1 MPNSK
6 PQPTQLATPTSTAA
20 RDSDISPDLPPEP
33 AASPHHA
40 TGSRA
45 ADLGGRRLIDLM
57 PDDWLRFVTSRPG
70 IRNLERL
77 EGSFQW
83 VGRETDVLLRAVDP
97 QEGEF
102 LVAIELQMH
111 PDRRMPVRLD
121 VYAALGE
128 QKYGLPVY
136 PVVINILP
144 GAASGL
150 DHYESTVLDL
160 SARRDFR
167 VINLWEQD
175 ARAMVDSD
183 IVGLLPFVP
192 VMRGGDDPA
201 LLERVLER
209 LRRTPELAGMEALL
223 AEMASH
229 VLNQKQV
236 LDIMRWDMEAAT
248 GLTFYEEILSKGIE
262 QGLERGRE
270 QGLEQGR
277 EQGLEQGH
285 REAALQHLQRV
296 LAHRFGAEA
305 PSLSES
311 LSRYDLPTLE
321 RLLDAALDAASVDDF
336 QSELPE

>member
-1 MPNSK
+1 M
-6 PQPTQLATPTSTAA
+6 
-20 RDSDISPDLPPEP
+20 
-33 AASPHHA
+33 
-40 TGSRA
+40 
-45 ADLGGRRLIDLM
+45 
-57 PDDWLRFVTSRPG
+57 
-70 IRNLERL
+70 
-77 EGSFQW
+77 
-83 VGRETDVLLRAVDP
+83 
-97 QEGEF
+97 
-102 LVAIELQMH
+102 AIELQLY
-111 PDRRMPVRLD
+111 PDRNMPLRVD

-144 GAASGL
+144 GAASGV
-150 DHYESTVLDL
+150 DHHESTVLDL

-175 ARAMVDSD
+175 AQAVVDND

-248 GLTFYEEILSKGIE
+248 RLTFYEEILSKGIE
-262 QGLERGRE
+262 QGLE
-270 QGLEQGR
+270 QGLERGI
-277 EQGLEQGH
+277 EQGH

-296 LAHRFGAEA
+296 LTHRFGVETQ
-305 PSLSES
+305 SLSAV

-321 RLLDAALDAASVDDF
+321 RLLDAALDAASIDTF
-336 QSELPE
+336 RAELSGVGGLP

>member
-1 MPNSK
+1 MPE
-6 PQPTQLATPTSTAA
+6 TPPRPAHA
-20 RDSDISPDLPPEP
+20 LPSSLEP
-33 AASPHHA
+33 ASDSVRHSTPAPPPA
-40 TGSRA
+40 LGSRA
-45 ADLGGRRLIDLM
+45 ADLGGRKLIGLL

-70 IRNLERL
+70 IRSLEQL

-97 QEGEF
+97 EAGEF
-102 LVAIELQMH
+102 LVAIELQLH
-111 PDRRMPVRLD
+111 PDRNMPLRVD

-136 PVVINILP
+136 PVVVNILP
-144 GAASGL
+144 GAASGV
-150 DHYESTVLDL
+150 DHYASTVLDL

-175 ARAMVDSD
+175 ARAIVDGD
-183 IVGLLPFVP
+183 EVGLLPFVP

-201 LLERVLER
+201 LLDQVLER
-209 LRRTPELAGMEALL
+209 LRRTPELAGMEVLL
-223 AEMASH
+223 AQMASH

-262 QGLERGRE
+262 QGLERGIE
-270 QGLEQGR
+270 L
-277 EQGLEQGH
+277 GH
-285 REAALQHLQRV
+285 REAAIQHLQRV

-305 PSLSES
+305 QTLAAD
-311 LSRYDLPTLE
+311 LTRFDLPTLE
-321 RLLDAALDAASVDDF
+321 RLLDAALDAASIDDF
-336 QSELPE
+336 RAELPI